1 LRLSW
6 CVSATKGARLVGQA
20 RRYGPGNAILLNKF
34 LNEHRKGGGNAKRY
48 RPDRTTE
55 TTSCANPKNACTT
68 SVHEIDAGTDRPQCQ
83 ISDRILCDNSALHS
97 GGGHYCRIANWGRQS
112 KMAYPVDR
120 YLLIAS
126 TVCFLAAVVHTLVEL
141 RAGVFRPMRF
151 NFFAIGLGFIFQTA
165 FLWIRG
171 QELGRCPITNLFE
184 VFVFLAWSVALV
196 YMLVGPAYRLSLM
209 GAFTAPL
216 VLLLQGFALIAP
228 IDTRHPVAV
237 PANSWLEFHASMSL
251 VAYGAFALACIAGV
265 MYLLQE
271 RQLKTH
277 QLHSIFY
284 HLPPLTNL
292 FAVITRL
299 LWWGFALYTV
309 GIVSGFFTG
318 HPLPRIQVMA
328 AIALWLLYAAI
339 LQARHLQWLAPRRVA
354 ALCIIGF
361 SAALALLWGI
371 TFTAEL
377 HHVP

>member
-1 LRLSW
+1 
-6 CVSATKGARLVGQA
+6 
-20 RRYGPGNAILLNKF
+20 
-34 LNEHRKGGGNAKRY
+34 
-48 RPDRTTE
+48 
-55 TTSCANPKNACTT
+55 
-68 SVHEIDAGTDRPQCQ
+68 
-83 ISDRILCDNSALHS
+83 
-97 GGGHYCRIANWGRQS
+97 
-112 KMAYPVDR
+112 
-120 YLLIAS
+120 
-126 TVCFLAAVVHTLVEL
+126 
-141 RAGVFRPMRF
+141 
-151 NFFAIGLGFIFQTA
+151 
-165 FLWIRG
+165 
-171 QELGRCPITNLFE
+171 
-184 VFVFLAWSVALV
+184 VALV

-216 VLLLQGFALIAP
+216 VLLLQGFALISP
-228 IDTRHPVAV
+228 IDTRHPVTV

-292 FAVITRL
+292 FAAITRL

-318 HPLPRIQVMA
+318 HPLPRIQVVA

-339 LQARHLQWLAPRRVA
+339 LQARHLKWLAPKRVA
-354 ALCIIGF
+354 ALCIFGF

>member
-1 LRLSW
+1 
-6 CVSATKGARLVGQA
+6 
-20 RRYGPGNAILLNKF
+20 
-34 LNEHRKGGGNAKRY
+34 
-48 RPDRTTE
+48 
-55 TTSCANPKNACTT
+55 
-68 SVHEIDAGTDRPQCQ
+68 
-83 ISDRILCDNSALHS
+83 
-97 GGGHYCRIANWGRQS
+97 
-112 KMAYPVDR
+112 MDR
-120 YLLIAS
+120 YLLIIS
-126 TVCFLAAVVHTLVEL
+126 TLCFFSAIVRTGLSL
-141 RAGVFRPMRF
+141 RARTFQPSRF
-151 NFFAIGLGFIFQTA
+151 SFLAIGLGFIFQTA
-165 FLWIRG
+165 FLYVRG
-171 QELGRCPITNLFE
+171 HALGRCPLTNLFE
-184 VFVFLAWSVALV
+184 VFIFLAWSIALI

-216 VLLLQGFALIAP
+216 VLLLQGFALISP
-228 IDTRHPVAV
+228 IDTRHLVSV

-251 VAYGAFALACIAGV
+251 VAYGVFALACIAGV

-292 FAVITRL
+292 FAAITRL

-318 HPLPRIQVMA
+318 HPLPRIQVLA

-339 LQARHLQWLAPRRVA
+339 LQARHLKWLAPKRVA